1 MNEDLVF
8 MKLDEVWTADE
19 QKLGLAHHLYHR
31 TDEVNPEL
39 EYYASYLEVESFE
52 IGEIYYITTDF
63 VAGRDPDLRRVTLAV
78 DLKTVLKRTWARM
91 PDFIAHNNA
100 EKEALTEGFGSPSQ

>member
-19 QKLGLAHHLYHR
+19 QKLGLAHYLYHR

-39 EYYASYLEVESFE
+39 QYYASYLEVESFE
-52 IGEIYYITTDF
+52 FGEIYYIPTDF
-63 VAGRDPDLRRVTLAV
+63 VESREPDSNRINLAV
-78 DLKTVLKRTWARM
+78 DLNTVLKRTWARM
-91 PDFIAHNNA
+91 PDFIAHNIA
-100 EKEALTEGFGSPSQ
+100 KKENLNEGDGELS